1 MRQCLYCLHETE
13 GAESACEQCGMPLPS
28 A

>member
-13 GAESACEQCGMPLPS
+13 GAESACEQCG
-28 A
+28 

>member
-13 GAESACEQCGMPLPS
+13 GAESACEQ
-28 A
+28 